1 MKLETRFSSSGFLE
15 IKVDEIE
22 ATIFKNYSSEIDE
35 LIFNLESVIEDLKT
49 LKESCTK

>member
-22 ATIFKNYSSEIDE
+22 VTIFKNYSSEIDE
-35 LIFNLESVIEDLKT
+35 LISYLIMYLEAFFKILLS
-49 LKESCTK
+49 